1 MNKLIQLLFSGYP
14 KENYFKLMILS
25 LFLMFST
32 ASVNAQTYKTHYI
45 APAPWQ
51 YWSSANEIIV
61 STNVAGTSATVK
73 KSDGTLITTLTPTPG
88 TPAVYRFSGDPVGLA
103 KNSLNTI
110 LNGAGIIVTGN
121 NPIAVNVRNIASDD
135 IPSGS
140 YSSTNDQYIKGNA
153 SLFSFGDAAIGN
165 TFRVGYYR
173 DGDLNGVSAS
183 VSTIR
188 PVYSVLA
195 IENNTTVKVNG
206 TAVTTL
212 NAGQSY
218 ILQAAMGSLVE
229 TSGPAVMN
237 TGINVDAPEA
247 CGDGAYNPVPPVSSL
262 GNEYVVIRG
271 KGNKTAEQTT
281 VIATEANTNVT
292 VMNFDHNGVL
302 QSTNSYNLI
311 AEGSFITFPNGIE
324 TGTGTGNVQVG
335 DPFSGSRIVATKN
348 VVAYSG
354 TANQCEVDIA
364 TLAPLNSCGGSL
376 KAETAKFRAN
386 NLTDLP
392 YFAYLVTK
400 SPTDKIYLTTTGGSP
415 AFTNTDIETIP
426 GVGTRRQLGSTGAYA
441 VDFDNANIGNPNSF
455 FITSNSRLTV
465 AMVQSGGGFS
475 MSNFLSPFPEK
486 AGKPTYLQSDCAS
499 ALLSAD
505 PNSTAPYQW
514 YFNGVAIAGATS
526 STYRAAVSGSYTITS
541 MLDCGVSSQSL
552 PVTIALCNIDLVLN
566 KTVDNA
572 SPAKGATVNFTVT
585 VKNSDVASGAVS
597 GTGNAIGVSA
607 TDILPSGYTY
617 VSNTTTAGTSY
628 DPTTGLW
635 SIGSMASG
643 QTVTL
648 TIKAIVKNS
657 GNYTNTATVTGPQ
670 SDPVTSNNTASASV
684 TPVDIVL
691 TSGAGTDAQSICVGG
706 TTTAITYLITG
717 TPVVLVSGLGSSGLT
732 YGTTTSGGNTI
743 LTINSGTVSNAGT
756 YNYTVTATYTLP
768 STTITTANGS
778 ITVRP
783 AVSTPVFAAGATSSR
798 CQGAAVQ
805 SYTATASNTTG
816 ITYSISPA
824 TSGVINA
831 STGSVTWS
839 ANYNGT
845 ATITAVAASP
855 CGNKTATHTVT
866 INSTGTISGAAT
878 VCSGSNGALN
888 LTGAPATVV
897 RWESSTDNINW
908 TAIANTSTTLN
919 YTNIP
924 VTTTYRAIVSGNG
937 CTNAISGTATV
948 TVTPRPVIAN
958 QTYYICKTGSFNF
971 SPVDVPNGTTYTWSA
986 PVMSSA
992 NITGGTAGTS
1002 QLAVNQ
1008 TLTNS
1013 GTALETATYTV
1024 TPTYSGCSGNAFT
1037 ITVYVVP
1044 TLTASASGTTACS
1057 GSAFSVTPASN
1068 VSGTT
1073 YSWTAAL
1080 VSGTATGFSNQTTP
1094 VSAPVSQVL
1103 SNTSG
1108 ADATV
1113 RYTVTPNYNGCT
1125 GATFTFDVLV
1135 RTATPAP
1142 TASNQTFCEI
1152 ANATVANLVATGANI
1167 KWYTQAIGGTALAS
1181 TTALTNGTYYA
1192 SQTVNSCESASR
1204 AQITVTITAT
1214 PAPTASNQTFCQIAN
1229 ATVAN
1234 LVATGTSVK
1243 WYTQATGGTALAS
1256 TTALTNGTYYAS
1268 QTANSCES
1276 ASRAQITVTIT
1287 ATPAPTASNQT
1298 FCEISNA
1305 TVANLTA
1312 TGTSVKWYTQATGGT
1327 ALASTTALT
1336 NGTYYASQTANSCE
1350 SASRAQI
1357 TVTITATPAPTASNQ
1372 TFCEIANATVA
1383 NLTASG
1389 TSVKWYTQATGG
1401 TALASTTALTNGT
1414 YYASQTA
1421 NSCESASRAQI
1432 TVTITATPA
1441 PTASNQTFCEIANAT
1456 VANLIATGTSVKWY
1470 TQATG
1475 GTALASTTA
1484 LTNGTYYASQTAN
1497 SCESASRAQITVTIT
1512 ATPAPTASNQTFCEI
1527 ANATVANLAATGT
1540 LVKWYTQAT
1549 GGTALASTTA
1559 LTNGTYYASQTT
1571 NSCESAS
1578 RAQITVTIT
1587 ATPAPT
1593 ASNQTFCEI
1602 ANATVANLIATG
1614 TSVKWYTQ
1622 ATGGTALASTTA
1634 LTNGTYYA
1642 SQTANS
1648 CESASRAQITV
1659 TITATPAPTASNQTF
1674 CEIANAT
1681 VANLTASGTSVKWYT
1696 QATGGTALASTTAL
1710 TNGTYYASQTANS
1723 CESASRTQIT
1733 VTIYQTPKGFNDTK
1747 TVDCT
1752 GIFTY
1757 NLQTANV
1764 DNTAN
1769 GGNAVPASF
1778 TWTVGSNSNVT
1789 GAANGSGNTI
1799 NQTLINT
1806 SNAAQ
1811 TITYT
1816 VTPKATVAGACVGN
1830 SFTVTVNVP
1839 VCSSISIVKV
1849 ADVTTVNQAGNT
1861 INYTVT
1867 VANTGNA
1874 NQTNVVVSDP
1884 LLGGTLSNPVKTG
1897 NADNILEKGET
1908 WTYSGSYTV
1917 AQADL
1922 NNNGKPL
1929 NNSGKITNTA
1939 SVQTTELPTAKTAT
1953 ADVNITLSPAVTL
1966 VKTGTLN
1973 LNGNTIAYVF
1983 TVKNTGNVTLN
1994 NLAITDSKVTG
2005 PITLAT
2011 TTLAPGA
2018 STTANASYT
2027 ITAAEKV
2034 AGSVSNMATV
2044 TGKNPL
2050 NGNVTDVS
2058 GTTAT
2063 NDTPTVTATGVYAAN
2078 DEGTLN
2084 AVSGGVAV
2092 ADVLLNDKLNGNQA
2106 TLTNVTITQISSSH
2120 PNISINPATGEV
2132 KVLPNTP
2139 VGDYTLV
2146 YQIEDKANP
2155 GNVKQATVIVHLVN
2169 GAIVAVNDNGTANS
2183 VTGGTA
2189 VANVLGNDTYNNG
2202 AQANLANVTI
2212 TNGTNDSNGKVTLD
2226 PATGAVSVAANTSA
2240 GVYTL
2245 TYTITDKLDASKTST
2260 ATVKV
2265 TVASGAILAKDDSGT
2280 ANSVTGGTAVANVLA
2295 NDNYNGTTTAPTLAD
2310 VTITN
2315 GTNDSNGKV
2324 TLDPATGAV
2333 SIAANTP
2340 AGVYTLTYTITD
2352 KLDASKTSTATVKVT
2367 VASGAILAKDD
2378 AGSANSVTG
2387 GTAVAN
2393 VLANDNYNG
2402 TTTAPTLADVT
2413 ITNGTNDSNGKV
2425 TLDPA
2430 TGAVS
2435 VAANT
2440 PAGVYTLTYTI
2451 TDKLDASKT
2460 STATVKVT
2468 VASGAI
2474 LAKDDAGSA
2483 NSVTGGTAVTNVLA
2497 NDNYNGTTT
2506 APTLADVI
2514 ITNGTN
2520 DSNGK
2525 LTLDPATGAVS
2536 VASNTPAGVYTLTY
2550 TITDKLDA
2558 SKTSTATVK
2567 VTVASGAILAKDDSG
2582 TANSV
2587 TGGTAVANVLSNDS
2601 YNGTTTAPTLADVT
2615 ITNGTNDSNGK
2626 VTLNPATGAVS
2637 VAANTPAGVY
2647 TLTYT
2652 ITDKLDASK
2661 TSTAT
2666 VKVTVA
2672 SGAILAKDDAGS
2684 ANSVTGGTAVANVL
2698 SNDTYNGTATA
2709 PTLADVTITN
2719 GTNDSNGKVTLDP
2732 ATGAVSVAANTP
2744 AGVYTL
2750 TYTITDK
2757 LDATKTSTA
2766 TVKVTVASGAILAKD
2781 DAGSA
2786 NSVTGGTAVAN
2797 VLANDNYNGTT
2808 TAPTLADVTI
2818 TNGTNN
2824 SNGKVTLDPATG
2836 AVSVAAN
2843 TPAGVY
2849 TLTYTITDKL
2859 DASKTSTAT
2868 VKVTVASGAILA
2880 KDDAGS
2886 ANSVTGGTAVVN
2898 VLANDN
2904 YNGTTT
2910 APTLADVTIT
2920 NGTNDSNGKVTL
2932 DPATGAVSV
2941 AANTPAGVYTLTYTI
2956 TDKLDASKTSTATVK
2971 VTVASGAILAKDDA
2985 GSANSVTGGT
2995 AVVNVLANDNY
3006 NGTTTAPTLADV
3018 TITNGTNDSNG
3029 KVTLDPATG
3038 AVSVAAN
3045 TPAGVYTLTY
3055 TITDKL
3061 DASKT
3066 STATVKVT
3074 VASGAILAKD
3084 DAGSANSV
3092 TGGTAVANVLANDNY
3107 NGTTTAPT
3115 LADVTITNG
3124 TNDSN
3129 GKVTL
3134 DPATGVVSVATNT
3147 PAGVYT
3153 LTYTITDK
3161 LDATKTSTATVKVT
3175 VASGAILAKDDAG
3188 SANSVTG
3195 GTAVANVLANDTYN
3209 GTATAPT
3216 LADVTITNG
3225 TNDSNG
3231 KVTLDPATGA
3241 VSVAANTPAGVY
3253 TLTYTITDKLDA
3265 TKTSTAT
3272 VKVTVASGAI
3282 LAKDDAGSAN
3292 SVTGGTAV
3300 VNVLANDNYNGTTTA
3315 PTLADVT
3322 ITNGTNDSNGKVTLD
3337 PATGAVS
3344 VAANTPAGV
3353 YTLTYTITDKLD
3365 ASKTSTATVKVTV
3378 ASGAILAKDDA
3389 GSANSVTGGT
3399 AVVNVLAND
3408 NYNGTTT
3415 APTLAD
3421 VTITNGT
3428 NDSNGKVTL
3437 DPATGAV
3444 SVAANTPAGVYT
3456 LTYTIT
3462 DKLDASKTS
3471 TATVKVTVAS
3481 GAILAKDD
3489 AGSANSVTG
3498 GTAVANVLGN
3508 DTYNN
3513 GAQANLANV
3522 TITNGT
3528 NDSNGKVTLD
3538 PATGAVSVAA
3548 NTPAGVYTLT
3558 YTITDKLDASKTST
3572 ATVKVTVAS
3581 GAILAKDDAGS
3592 ANSVTGGTAVAN
3604 VLSND
3609 TYNGTATAPTLADVT
3624 ITNGTNDSNGKVTL
3638 DPATGAVSVAANT
3651 PAGVY
3656 TLTYTITDKL
3666 DASKTST
3673 ATVKVTVASGAIL
3686 AKDDAGS
3693 ANSVTGG
3700 TAVVNVLANDNYN
3713 GSTTAPTL
3721 ADVTITNG
3729 TNDSNG
3735 KVTLDPATGA
3745 VSVVA
3750 NTPAGVYTLTYT
3762 ITDKLDASKTSTAT
3776 VKVTV
3781 ASGAILAKDDAGS
3794 ANSVTGGTAVTNVL
3808 ANDNYNGT
3816 TTAPTLADVTITNG
3830 TNDSNGKVTLDPATG
3845 AVSVAANTPAG
3856 VYTLTYTI
3864 TDKLDATKTSTAT
3877 VKVTVASGA
3886 ILAKDD
3892 AGSAN
3897 SVSGGTAVANVLAND
3912 NYNGT
3917 TTAPTLADVTITN
3930 GTNDSNG
3937 KVTLDPATGA
3947 VSVAANTPA
3956 GIYTLTYTITDK
3968 LDATKTSTATVKV
3981 TVASGTILAKD
3992 DTGTANSVTGGTAV
4006 ANVLSNDS
4014 YNGTTTAPT
4023 LADVTI
4029 TNGTNDSNGKVTLDP
4044 ATGAVSVA
4052 ANTPAGVYTLT
4063 YTITDKLDATKTSTA
4078 TVKVTVASGAI
4089 LAKDDAGTANS
4100 VTGGTAVANVL
4111 SNDTYNGTT
4120 TAPTLADVTITNGT
4134 NDSNGKVTLDPATGA
4149 VSVAANTPAGVYTL
4163 TYTITDK
4170 LDASKTST
4178 ATVKVTVA
4186 SGAIL
4191 AKDDAGSA
4199 NSVTGGTAVTNVLAN
4214 DNYNGTTTAP
4224 TLADVTITNGTNDS
4238 NGKVTLDPATG
4249 AVSAAANTPAGVY
4262 TLTYTITDKLDASKT
4277 STATVKVTVASGAIL
4292 AKDDAGTA
4300 NSVTGGTAIANV
4312 LSNDTYN
4319 GTATAPTL
4327 ADVTIT
4333 NGTNDSNGKVTLDP
4347 ATGAVS
4353 VAANTPAGV
4362 YTLTYTFTDKLDAGK
4377 TSTAT
4382 VKVTVASGAILAKD
4396 DAGSANSVTGGTAV
4410 ANVLS
4415 NDTYNGTATA
4425 PTLADVTITNGTND
4439 SNGKVTLD
4447 PATGA
4452 VSVAAN
4458 TPAGVYTLT
4467 YTITDKL
4474 DASKT
4479 STATVKVT
4487 VASGAIL
4494 AKDDAGTANSVTGGT
4509 AVANVLSNDTYNGT
4523 TTAPTLADV
4532 TITNG
4537 TNDSNGKVTLD
4548 PATGAVSVAVN
4559 TPAGVYT
4566 LTYTIT
4572 DKLDATKTSTATVKV
4587 TVASGAILAKD
4598 DAGSANSVTGGTA
4611 VANVL
4616 SNDTYNGTATA
4627 PTLADVTITNGTNDS
4642 NGKVT
4647 LDPATGAVSV
4657 AANTPA
4663 GVYTLTYTITDKLD
4677 AGKTSTATVKVTV
4690 ASGAILAK
4698 DDAGTANS
4706 VTGGTAVANVLSNDT
4721 YNGTTTA
4728 PTLADVTIT
4737 NGTNDSNGKVTLD
4750 PATGAVSVAVNTPA
4764 GVYTLTYTITDKL
4777 DATKTSTATVKVTV
4791 ASGAILAKDD
4801 AGSANSVTGGTAVAN
4816 VLSNDTYNGTATAP
4830 TLADVTI
4837 TNGTNDSNG
4846 KVTLDPA
4853 TGAVSVAANT
4863 PAGVYTLTYTITDK
4877 LDATKTSTAT
4887 VKVTVASGTLTAKD
4901 DTGSVNGLVGGTPV
4915 ANVLANDTYNGTT
4928 AAPGLSEVTLSQ
4940 VSTTNPNVTLNTTT
4954 GEVNVKPNTP
4964 AGVYTIV
4971 YEIADKLDPAQ
4982 TRQATVTITV
4992 TAPAMLAT
5000 NDAGNANGFTGG
5012 TAVENVLVNDTYNG
5026 NPATLADVKLIQV
5039 SSSNPNVSLDV
5050 TTGKV
5055 NVAPNTPAGTY
5066 TLVYQIEDKLNPAQ
5080 TRQATVT
5087 ITVTAPAM
5095 VAINDAGNANGFTG
5109 GTAVENVLVND
5120 TYNGNPATL
5129 ADVKLTQVSSSNP
5142 NVSLD
5147 VTTGKVNVAPN
5158 TPAGTYTLVYQIEDK
5173 LNPGQTKTAT
5183 VTITVGTGA
5192 ILAKD
5197 DAGTAN
5203 GFTGGTAVADILVN
5217 DLYNAVSTATTGTV
5231 SITQNSTDNPNINI
5245 DVTSGNVNVAAK
5257 TLPGVYNLTYTITDK
5272 LDATKTSTAKVVVT
5286 IPDWSSDL
5294 QISKTANV
5302 SGVETSGNISYT
5314 IKIKNN
5320 GPATVLSGKSIGV
5333 TENLPAGLENIT
5345 YTATGGV
5352 YSATGNTFT
5361 LSADLLTGDEVSL
5374 VVNGKVAAGYSG
5386 LSLVNQVSL
5395 TAPVGTNDPENTNN
5409 QSSVTT
5415 PLLKGGIALV
5425 KTGALSADGN
5435 QITYTFTITNT
5446 GDVTINDIVLVDSK
5460 LALTKTLPGTL
5471 AAGASLTYNEVY
5483 TLTQSDKDAGKV
5495 SNTASVTAK
5504 TPASNTVTDIS
5515 GSGRS
5520 NDTPTETPVLS
5531 SPSFTFTKVA
5541 TSVGTKAGESID
5553 YTFTITN
5560 TGSTTLSN
5568 LVLSDAAANA
5578 GSIQPASIATLAPG
5592 ASINAVAKHTLT
5604 QSEVNSGSFTNQAT
5618 VKVTDSKG
5626 NTITQLSD
5634 DPATTTPNDPTVTKL
5649 VPSPAYTLTKAAA
5662 NTATKAGD
5670 VINYNIIFKNTGNVT
5685 LTDIALTDANADAGS
5700 LIPANISR
5708 VLPGETVSISAKH
5721 TVKQS
5726 DVNAGGFSN
5735 QVNATAKDPQGNTLT
5750 KVSDNPATPAAD
5762 DATFSPIVADPS
5774 VRFTKLVA
5782 SGAGVIKVIEYSIQ
5796 VTNTGNITL
5805 TNIVVTDPGADAGSI
5820 TPAVIAKLEPAET
5833 AMILARHTLTQPEI
5847 DYGKFVNQ
5855 ASLTANYGVGNKLA
5869 KLSDNPKTLAPDD
5882 PTVYI
5887 IPEAPGLTLVKTGAL
5902 SADGNTVSYTF
5913 TAKNTGNVTLG
5924 NFNLVDAKIPS
5935 TITFTP
5941 ASIAPGETAV
5951 ATVVYTIT
5959 QAEKNVSSVSNT
5971 ATLTASTPAGNKVTD
5986 ISGTA
5991 EDNDSPTVLELPRI
6005 ASAKTVTD
6013 ANNNSKAEPNE
6024 VLTYSIVVRNNGTTN
6039 RTGVK
6044 ITDQVPANTTYVTA
6058 SADKG
6063 AVLAGNVLTWSNLSI
6078 PANGQVVV
6086 TFKVIVDAAL
6096 PSGVLN
6102 INNIATV
6109 VDPANIASPLNPAVV
6124 IPTEGKLEGSK
6135 SVTDN
6140 KGNKDGK
6147 AQANEVLTYALQVR
6161 NTGGSALNGVTITDE
6176 LPAGLTYVPG
6186 SVSGYGTVTGN
6197 SLKWTI
6203 NMQPNSSTVLTF
6215 DAKVA
6220 PDVNSYNTIK
6230 NVATMTAPNGTVIKP
6245 EVIMDVDK
6253 SADLVITKELMTKGE
6268 IRTGSDVTYKIT
6280 VTNKGANKATGVTV
6294 TDRLTTLIDAPKE
6307 ITVTVGT
6314 TTYSTTTRDFV
6325 WLVGSLDLNQ
6335 SATLTFKSRTLATG
6349 ILNNSATVKADQPDP
6364 VPNNN
6369 TVLADAA
6376 TISGD
6381 DLLIPNLFTPNGDGI
6396 NDTFEINGLANFA
6409 ENELTIV
6416 NRWGN
6421 EVYRAKGYQN
6431 SWTGEGLNEG
6441 TYYYLLRVR
6450 KSGSSE
6456 LKVFKGYI
6464 TLIRAF
6470 KN

>member
-1 MNKLIQLLFSGYP
+1 MLCSSDEKLLSNNYPIIPRWKMNKLIQLLFSGYP

-415 AFTNTDIETIP
+415 AFTNTDIETIS

-441 VDFDNANIGNPNSF
+441 VDFDNANIGNPSSF

-648 TIKAIVKNS
+648 TIKAIVKSS

-706 TTTAITYLITG
+706 TTTAITYLTTG
-717 TPVVLVSGLGSSGLT
+717 TPVVLVSGLGASGLT

-756 YNYTVTATYTLP
+756 YNYTVTATYALP

-839 ANYNGT
+839 ANYSGT

-866 INSTGTISGAAT
+866 INSTGTITGAAT

-888 LTGAPATVV
+888 LTGAPTTVV

-1068 VSGTT
+1068 VSGTM

-1080 VSGTATGFSNQTTP
+1080 VNGTATGFSNQTTP

-1167 KWYTQAIGGTALAS
+1167 KWYTQATGGTALAS
-1181 TTALTNGTYYA
+1181 STALTNGTYYA

-1298 FCEISNA
+1298 FCEIANA
-1305 TVANLTA
+1305 TVANLAA

-1327 ALASTTALT
+1327 ALASTTALTNGTYYASQTVNSCESASRAQITVTITATPAPTASNQTFCEIANATVANLAATGTSVKWYTQATGGTALASTIALT

-1441 PTASNQTFCEIANAT
+1441 PTASNQTFCEIANAK
-1456 VANLIATGTSVKWY
+1456 VANLVATGTSVKWY

-1497 SCESASRAQITVTIT
+1497 SCESASRAQITVTI
-1512 ATPAPTASNQTFCEI
+1512 
-1527 ANATVANLAATGT
+1527 
-1540 LVKWYTQAT
+1540 
-1549 GGTALASTTA
+1549 
-1559 LTNGTYYASQTT
+1559 
-1571 NSCESAS
+1571 
-1578 RAQITVTIT
+1578 
-1587 ATPAPT
+1587 
-1593 ASNQTFCEI
+1593 
-1602 ANATVANLIATG
+1602 
-1614 TSVKWYTQ
+1614 
-1622 ATGGTALASTTA
+1622 
-1634 LTNGTYYA
+1634 
-1642 SQTANS
+1642 
-1648 CESASRAQITV
+1648 
-1659 TITATPAPTASNQTF
+1659 
-1674 CEIANAT
+1674 
-1681 VANLTASGTSVKWYT
+1681 
-1696 QATGGTALASTTAL
+1696 
-1710 TNGTYYASQTANS
+1710 
-1723 CESASRTQIT
+1723 
-1733 VTIYQTPKGFNDTK
+1733 YQTPKGFNDTK

-1752 GIFTY
+1752 GSFSY
-1757 NLQTANV
+1757 NLQTANI

-1839 VCSSISIVKV
+1839 VCSSISIVKL

-1867 VANTGNA
+1867 LANTGNA

-1908 WTYSGSYTV
+1908 WAYSGSYTV

-1922 NNNGKPL
+1922 NNNGKPV

-1953 ADVNITLSPAVTL
+1953 ADVNVTLSPAITL

-2005 PITLAT
+2005 PITLAA

-2027 ITAAEKV
+2027 ITAAEKA
-2034 AGSVSNMATV
+2034 AGSVSNTATV

-2212 TNGTNDSNGKVTLD
+2212 TNGTNDSNGKVTQDPATGAVSVAANTPAGVYTLTYTITDKLDASKTSTATIKVTVASGAILAKDDAGSANSVTGGTAVANVLSNDTYNGTATAPTLADVTITNGTNDSNGKVTLD
-2226 PATGAVSVAANTSA
+2226 PATGAVSVAANTPA

-2324 TLDPATGAV
+2324 TL
-2333 SIAANTP
+2333 
-2340 AGVYTLTYTITD
+2340 
-2352 KLDASKTSTATVKVT
+2352 
-2367 VASGAILAKDD
+2367 
-2378 AGSANSVTG
+2378 
-2387 GTAVAN
+2387 
-2393 VLANDNYNG
+2393 
-2402 TTTAPTLADVT
+2402 
-2413 ITNGTNDSNGKV
+2413 
-2425 TLDPA
+2425 
-2430 TGAVS
+2430 
-2435 VAANT
+2435 
-2440 PAGVYTLTYTI
+2440 
-2451 TDKLDASKT
+2451 
-2460 STATVKVT
+2460 
-2468 VASGAI
+2468 
-2474 LAKDDAGSA
+2474 
-2483 NSVTGGTAVTNVLA
+2483 
-2497 NDNYNGTTT
+2497 
-2506 APTLADVI
+2506 
-2514 ITNGTN
+2514 
-2520 DSNGK
+2520 
-2525 LTLDPATGAVS
+2525 
-2536 VASNTPAGVYTLTY
+2536 
-2550 TITDKLDA
+2550 
-2558 SKTSTATVK
+2558 
-2567 VTVASGAILAKDDSG
+2567 
-2582 TANSV
+2582 
-2587 TGGTAVANVLSNDS
+2587 
-2601 YNGTTTAPTLADVT
+2601 
-2615 ITNGTNDSNGK
+2615 
-2626 VTLNPATGAVS
+2626 NPATGAVS

-2652 ITDKLDASK
+2652 ITDKLDAGK

-2786 NSVTGGTAVAN
+2786 NSVTGGSAVAN
-2797 VLANDNYNGTT
+2797 VLGNDTYNNGAQAN
-2808 TAPTLADVTI
+2808 LANVTI
-2818 TNGTNN
+2818 TNGTND

-2886 ANSVTGGTAVVN
+2886 ANSVAGGTAVAN
-2898 VLANDN
+2898 VLSNDT
-2904 YNGTTT
+2904 YNGTAT

-2995 AVVNVLANDNY
+2995 AVANVLSNDTYNGTATAPTLADVTITNGTNDSHGKVTLDPATGAVSVAANTPAGVYTLTYTITDKLDATKTSTATVKVTVASGAILAKDDAGTANSVTGGTAVTNVLANDNY

-3092 TGGTAVANVLANDNY
+3092 TGGTAVANVL
-3107 NGTTTAPT
+3107 
-3115 LADVTITNG
+3115 
-3124 TNDSN
+3124 S
-3129 GKVTL
+3129 
-3134 DPATGVVSVATNT
+3134 
-3147 PAGVYT
+3147 
-3153 LTYTITDK
+3153 
-3161 LDATKTSTATVKVT
+3161 
-3175 VASGAILAKDDAG
+3175 
-3188 SANSVTG
+3188 
-3195 GTAVANVLANDTYN
+3195 NDTYN

-3265 TKTSTAT
+3265 SKTSTAT
-3272 VKVTVASGAI
+3272 VKVTVASGVI

-3300 VNVLANDNYNGTTTA
+3300 ANVLANDNYNGTTTA

-3322 ITNGTNDSNGKVTLD
+3322 ITNGTNDSNGKVTLDPATGAVSVAASTPAGVYTLTYTITDKLDASKTSTATVKVTVASGAILAKDDAGTANSVTGGTAVANVLSNDTYNGTITAPTLADVTITNGTNDSNGKVTLDPATGAVSVAANTPAGVYTLTYTIADKLDATKTSTATVKVTVASGAILAKDDAGSVNSVTGGTAVANVLANDNYNGTTTAPTLADVTITNGTNDSNGKVALD

-3408 NYNGTTT
+3408 NYNGSTT

-3456 LTYTIT
+3456 LTYTIA
-3462 DKLDASKTS
+3462 DKLDATKTS

-3498 GTAVANVLGN
+3498 GTAVTNVLAN
-3508 DTYNN
+3508 DN
-3513 GAQANLANV
+3513 
-3522 TITNGT
+3522 
-3528 NDSNGKVTLD
+3528 
-3538 PATGAVSVAA
+3538 
-3548 NTPAGVYTLT
+3548 
-3558 YTITDKLDASKTST
+3558 
-3572 ATVKVTVAS
+3572 
-3581 GAILAKDDAGS
+3581 
-3592 ANSVTGGTAVAN
+3592 
-3604 VLSND
+3604 
-3609 TYNGTATAPTLADVT
+3609 YNGTTTAPTLADVT

-3794 ANSVTGGTAVTNVL
+3794 ANSVTGGTAVVNVL
-3808 ANDNYNGT
+3808 ANDNYNGS

-3864 TDKLDATKTSTAT
+3864 TDKLDASKTSTAT

-3897 SVSGGTAVANVLAND
+3897 SVTGGTAVANVLSND
-3912 NYNGT
+3912 TYNGT
-3917 TTAPTLADVTITN
+3917 ATAPTLADVTITN

-3947 VSVAANTPA
+3947 VSAAANTPA
-3956 GIYTLTYTITDK
+3956 GVYTLTYTITDK
-3968 LDATKTSTATVKV
+3968 LDASKTSTATVKV
-3981 TVASGTILAKD
+3981 TVASGAILAKD
-3992 DTGTANSVTGGTAV
+3992 DTGSSNSVTGGTAV
-4006 ANVLSNDS
+4006 ANVLANDN

-4023 LADVTI
+4023 LANVTI

-4063 YTITDKLDATKTSTA
+4063 YTITDKLDASKTSTA

-4089 LAKDDAGTANS
+4089 LAKDDAGSANS

-4111 SNDTYNGTT
+4111 SNDTYNGTA

-4249 AVSAAANTPAGVY
+4249 AVSVAANTPAGVY

-4292 AKDDAGTA
+4292 AKDDAGSA
-4300 NSVTGGTAIANV
+4300 KSVTGGTAVTNV
-4312 LSNDTYN
+4312 LANDNYN
-4319 GTATAPTL
+4319 GSTTAPTL

-4362 YTLTYTFTDKLDAGK
+4362 YTLTYTITDKLDASKTSTATVKVTVASGAILAKDDAGSANSVTGGTAVVNVLANDNYNGSTTAPTLADVTITNGTNDSNGKVTLDPATGAVSVAANTPAGVYTLTYTITDKLDASK

-4452 VSVAAN
+4452 VSAAAN

-4494 AKDDAGTANSVTGGT
+4494 AKDDTGSSNSVTGGT
-4509 AVANVLSNDTYNGT
+4509 AVANVLANDNYNGT

-4548 PATGAVSVAVN
+4548 PATGAVSVVAN

-4572 DKLDATKTSTATVKV
+4572 DKLDASKTSTATVKV

-4647 LDPATGAVSV
+4647 LNPATGAVSV

-4677 AGKTSTATVKVTV
+4677 A
-4690 ASGAILAK
+4690 
-4698 DDAGTANS
+4698 N
-4706 VTGGTAVANVLSNDT
+4706 
-4721 YNGTTTA
+4721 
-4728 PTLADVTIT
+4728 
-4737 NGTNDSNGKVTLD
+4737 
-4750 PATGAVSVAVNTPA
+4750 
-4764 GVYTLTYTITDKL
+4764 
-4777 DATKTSTATVKVTV
+4777 
-4791 ASGAILAKDD
+4791 
-4801 AGSANSVTGGTAVAN
+4801 
-4816 VLSNDTYNGTATAP
+4816 
-4830 TLADVTI
+4830 
-4837 TNGTNDSNG
+4837 
-4846 KVTLDPA
+4846 
-4853 TGAVSVAANT
+4853 
-4863 PAGVYTLTYTITDK
+4863 
-4877 LDATKTSTAT
+4877 KTSTAT

-4901 DTGSVNGLVGGTPV
+4901 DAGSVNGLVGGTPV

-5026 NPATLADVKLIQV
+5026 NPATLADVKL
-5039 SSSNPNVSLDV
+5039 S
-5050 TTGKV
+5050 
-5055 NVAPNTPAGTY
+5055 
-5066 TLVYQIEDKLNPAQ
+5066 
-5080 TRQATVT
+5080 
-5087 ITVTAPAM
+5087 
-5095 VAINDAGNANGFTG
+5095 
-5109 GTAVENVLVND
+5109 
-5120 TYNGNPATL
+5120 
-5129 ADVKLTQVSSSNP
+5129 QVSSSNP

-5183 VTITVGTGA
+5183 VTITVTAPAMVATNDAGNANGFTGGTAVENVLVNDTYNGNPATLADVKLSQVSSSNPNVSLDVTTGKVNVAPNTPAGIYTLVYQIEDKLNPGQTKTATVTITVGTGA

-5197 DAGTAN
+5197 DAGTVN

-5217 DLYNAVSTATTGTV
+5217 DLYNAVSTATIGTV

-5245 DVTSGNVNVAAK
+5245 DVTSGKVNVAAK

-5272 LDATKTSTAKVVVT
+5272 LDASKTSTAKIVVT

-5395 TAPVGTNDPENTNN
+5395 TAPAGTNDPENTNN

-5425 KTGALSADGN
+5425 KKGALSADGN

-5483 TLTQSDKDAGKV
+5483 TLTQGDKDAGKV

-5504 TPASNTVTDIS
+5504 TPAGNTVTDIS

-5634 DPATTTPNDPTVTKL
+5634 DPATTAPNDPTVTKL

-5670 VINYNIIFKNTGNVT
+5670 VINYNITFKNTGNVT

-5700 LIPANISR
+5700 LTPANITR

-5750 KVSDNPATPAAD
+5750 KASDNPATPAAD

-5913 TAKNTGNVTLG
+5913 TAKNTGNVTLS

-5935 TITFTP
+5935 MVTFTP

-5959 QAEKNVSSVSNT
+5959 QAEKNASSVSNT

-6005 ASAKTVTD
+6005 ASTKTVTD
-6013 ANNNSKAEPNE
+6013 ANNNGKAEPNE
-6024 VLTYSIVVRNNGTTN
+6024 ILTYSIVVRNNGTTN

-6044 ITDQVPANTTYVTA
+6044 ITDQVPANTTYVMA

-6063 AVLAGNVLTWSNLSI
+6063 AVLTGNVLTWTNLSM

-6086 TFKVIVDAAL
+6086 TFKVTVDAAL

-6109 VDPANIASPLNPAVV
+6109 VDPANIASPLNPAVA

-6176 LPAGLTYVPG
+6176 LPTGLTYVPG

-6431 SWTGEGLNEG
+6431 NWTGEGLNEG

>member
-1 MNKLIQLLFSGYP
+1 MNKLIQLLFSGYL
-14 KENYFKLMILS
+14 KENYLKLMILS
-25 LFLMFST
+25 LFLMFS
-32 ASVNAQTYKTHYI
+32 ASSVTAQTYKTHYI

-88 TPAVYRFSGDPVGLA
+88 APAVYRFSGDPVGLA

-110 LNGAGIIVTGN
+110 LNSAGIIVTGN

-173 DGDLNGVSAS
+173 DGDLNGVAAS

-195 IENNTTVKVNG
+195 IENNTTVKLNG
-206 TAVTTL
+206 TAITTL

-302 QSTNSYNLI
+302 QSTNTYNLI
-311 AEGSFITFPNGIE
+311 AQGSFITFPNGVE

-415 AFTNTDIETIP
+415 AFTNTDIETIS

-441 VDFDNANIGNPNSF
+441 VDFDNTNIGNPSSF

-486 AGKPTYLQSDCAS
+486 AGKPTYVQSDCAS

-514 YFNGVAIAGATS
+514 YFNGVAIAGANS

-572 SPAKGATVNFTVT
+572 SPAKGATVNFTIT
-585 VKNSDVASGAVS
+585 VKNSDVASGVVS

-648 TIKAIVKNS
+648 TIKATVKSS
-657 GNYTNTATVTGPQ
+657 GSYTNTATVTGPQ
-670 SDPVTSNNTASASV
+670 NDPVPSNNTASASV

-717 TPVVLVSGLGSSGLT
+717 TPVVLVTGLGASGLT

-743 LTINSGTVSNAGT
+743 LTINSGTVSTAGT
-756 YNYTVTATYTLP
+756 YNYTITATYALP

-783 AVSTPVFAAGATSSR
+783 AVTTPVFAAGATSTR

-805 SYTATASNTTG
+805 SYPATANNTTG

-824 TSGVINA
+824 NSGVINA
-831 STGSVTWS
+831 STGEVTWS

-878 VCSGSNGALN
+878 VCSGSNGTLT

-908 TAIANTSTTLN
+908 TTIANTTATLN
-919 YTNIP
+919 YTNIA

-948 TVTPRPVIAN
+948 TVNPRPVIAN
-958 QTYYICKTGSFNF
+958 QAYYICKTGSFNF

-986 PVMSSA
+986 PITSSA
-992 NITGGTAGTS
+992 NISGGTAGTS

-1008 TLTNS
+1008 TLSNS
-1013 GTALETATYTV
+1013 GTTLETATYAV
-1024 TPTYSGCSGNAFT
+1024 TPTYSGCAGNAFT

-1044 TLTASASGTTACS
+1044 TITASATGTTACS
-1057 GSAFSVTPASN
+1057 GSAFSVTPTSN

-1073 YSWTAAL
+1073 YTWTAAL
-1080 VSGTATGFSNQTTP
+1080 FNGTATGFSNQASA
-1094 VSAPVSQVL
+1094 VSVPISQIL

-1152 ANATVANLVATGANI
+1152 ANATVASLVTTTGTNI
-1167 KWYTQAIGGTALAS
+1167 KWYTQATGGTALAS

-1192 SQTVNSCESASR
+1192 SQTANSCESASR

-1214 PAPTASNQTFCQIAN
+1214 PAPTASNQTFCEIAN
-1229 ATVAN
+1229 ATVAS
-1234 LVATGTSVK
+1234 LVTTAGTNIKWYTQATGGTALASTTALTNGTYYASQTANSCESASRAQITVTITATPAPTASNQTFCEIANATVASLVTTTGTNIK

-1305 TVANLTA
+1305 TVASLVTTAGTNIKWYTQATGGTALASTTALTNGTYYASQTANSCESASRAQITVTITA
-1312 TGTSVKWYTQATGGT
+1312 TPAPTASNQTFCEISNATVASLVTTAGTNIKWYTQATGGTPLASTTALTNGTYYASQTANSCESASRAQITVTITATPAPTASNQTFCEIANATVASLVTTTGTNIKWYTQATGGTALSSTTALTNGTYYASQTANSCESASRAQITVTITSTPAPTASNQTFCEIANATVASLVTTTGTNIKWYSQATGGTALASTTALTNGTYYASQTANSCESASRAQITVTITATPAPTASTQTFCEISNATVASLVTTAGTNIKWYTQATGGT

-1383 NLTASG
+1383 SLVTTAG
-1389 TSVKWYTQATGG
+1389 TNIKWYTQATGG

-1456 VANLIATGTSVKWY
+1456 VASLVTTAGTNIKWY

-1527 ANATVANLAATGT
+1527 ANATVAS
-1540 LVKWYTQAT
+1540 LV
-1549 GGTALASTTA
+1549 TTA
-1559 LTNGTYYASQTT
+1559 GTN
-1571 NSCESAS
+1571 
-1578 RAQITVTIT
+1578 I
-1587 ATPAPT
+1587 
-1593 ASNQTFCEI
+1593 
-1602 ANATVANLIATG
+1602 
-1614 TSVKWYTQ
+1614 KWYTQ

-1681 VANLTASGTSVKWYT
+1681 VASLVTTAGTNIKWYTQATGGIALASTTALTNGTYYASQTANSCESASRAQITVTITATPAPTASNQTFCEIANATVASLVTTAGTNIKWYT

-1723 CESASRTQIT
+1723 CESASRAQITVTITATPAPTASNQAFCEIANATVASLVTTTGTNIKWYSQATGGTALASTTALTNGTYYASQTANSCESASRAQITVTITATPAPTASNQTFCEIANATVASLVTTAGTNIKWYTQATGGTALASTTALTNGTYYASQTANSCESASRAQITVTITATPAPTASNQAFCEIANATVASLVTTTGTNIKWYSQATGGTALASTTALTNGTYYASQTANSCESASRAQITVTITATPAPTASNQTFCEIANATVASLVTTTGTNIKWYSQATGGTALVSTTALTNGTYYASQTANSCESASRAQIT

-1752 GIFTY
+1752 GSFSY
-1757 NLQTANV
+1757 NLQTANI

-1778 TWTVGSNSNVT
+1778 TWTVNSNSNVS
-1789 GAANGSGNTI
+1789 GAASGTGNTI

-1830 SFTVTVNVP
+1830 PFTITVNIP
-1839 VCSSISIVKV
+1839 VCSSISIAKV
-1849 ADVTTVNQAGNT
+1849 ADVATVNQAGNT
-1861 INYTVT
+1861 IHYTVT

-1874 NQTNVVVSDP
+1874 SQTNVVVSDP

-1897 NADNILEKGET
+1897 NADNILEKGES
-1908 WTYSGSYTV
+1908 WTYSGSYNIV
-1917 AQADL
+1917 QADL
-1922 NNNGKPL
+1922 DNNGKPV

-1953 ADVNITLSPAVTL
+1953 ADVSITLSPAITL

-1973 LNGNTIAYVF
+1973 LNGNTIGYSF

-1994 NLAITDSKVTG
+1994 NLVITDSKVTA
-2005 PITLAT
+2005 PITLAA

-2027 ITAAEKV
+2027 ISAAEKTS
-2034 AGSVSNMATV
+2034 GSVSNTATV
-2044 TGKNPL
+2044 TGKNPS

-2063 NDTPTVTATGVYAAN
+2063 NDTPTVTATGVYAAD

-2092 ADVLLNDKLNGNQA
+2092 ANVLVNDKLNGNQA
-2106 TLTNVTITQISSSH
+2106 TLTNVTITQISSSN
-2120 PNISINPATGEV
+2120 PNVSIDPATGEV
-2132 KVLPNTP
+2132 KVLPGTP

-2155 GNVKQATVIVHLVN
+2155 GNLKQATVTVHLVS
-2169 GAIVAVNDNGTANS
+2169 GAIIAVNDNGTANS

-2189 VANVLGNDTYNNG
+2189 VANVLANDTYNG
-2202 AQANLANVTI
+2202 TATAPTLADVTI
-2212 TNGTNDSNGKVTLD
+2212 TIGTNDSNGKVTLD
-2226 PATGAVSVAANTSA
+2226 PATGE
-2240 GVYTL
+2240 
-2245 TYTITDKLDASKTST
+2245 
-2260 ATVKV
+2260 VKV
-2265 TVASGAILAKDDSGT
+2265 
-2280 ANSVTGGTAVANVLA
+2280 
-2295 NDNYNGTTTAPTLAD
+2295 
-2310 VTITN
+2310 
-2315 GTNDSNGKV
+2315 
-2324 TLDPATGAV
+2324 
-2333 SIAANTP
+2333 AANTP
-2340 AGVYTLTYTITD
+2340 AAVYTLTYTITD

-2393 VLANDNYNG
+2393 VLANDTYNG
-2402 TTTAPTLADVT
+2402 TATAPTLADVTITNGTNNSNGKVTLDPATGAVSVAANTPASVYTLTYTITDKLDASKTSTATVKVTVASGAILAKDDAGSANSVTGGTAVANVLSNDTYNGTVTAPTLADVT

-2451 TDKLDASKT
+2451 TDKLDATKT

-2474 LAKDDAGSA
+2474 LAKDD
-2483 NSVTGGTAVTNVLA
+2483 
-2497 NDNYNGTTT
+2497 
-2506 APTLADVI
+2506 
-2514 ITNGTN
+2514 
-2520 DSNGK
+2520 
-2525 LTLDPATGAVS
+2525 TGAV
-2536 VASNTPAGVYTLTY
+2536 
-2550 TITDKLDA
+2550 
-2558 SKTSTATVK
+2558 
-2567 VTVASGAILAKDDSG
+2567 
-2582 TANSV
+2582 NSV
-2587 TGGTAVANVLSNDS
+2587 TGGTAVANVLANDT
-2601 YNGTTTAPTLADVT
+2601 YNGTATAPTLTDVT

-2626 VTLNPATGAVS
+2626 VTLDPTTGEVK
-2637 VAANTPAGVY
+2637 VAANTPAAVY

-2652 ITDKLDASK
+2652 ITDKLDATK

-2672 SGAILAKDDAGS
+2672 SGTLTAKDDAGTV
-2684 ANSVTGGTAVANVL
+2684 NSVTGGTAVANVL

-2757 LDATKTSTA
+2757 LDA
-2766 TVKVTVASGAILAKD
+2766 
-2781 DAGSA
+2781 
-2786 NSVTGGTAVAN
+2786 
-2797 VLANDNYNGTT
+2797 
-2808 TAPTLADVTI
+2808 
-2818 TNGTNN
+2818 
-2824 SNGKVTLDPATG
+2824 
-2836 AVSVAAN
+2836 
-2843 TPAGVY
+2843 
-2849 TLTYTITDKL
+2849 
-2859 DASKTSTAT
+2859 SKTSTAT
-2868 VKVTVASGAILA
+2868 VKVTVASG
-2880 KDDAGS
+2880 
-2886 ANSVTGGTAVVN
+2886 
-2898 VLANDN
+2898 
-2904 YNGTTT
+2904 
-2910 APTLADVTIT
+2910 
-2920 NGTNDSNGKVTL
+2920 
-2932 DPATGAVSV
+2932 
-2941 AANTPAGVYTLTYTI
+2941 TLT
-2956 TDKLDASKTSTATVK
+2956 
-2971 VTVASGAILAKDDA
+2971 
-2985 GSANSVTGGT
+2985 
-2995 AVVNVLANDNY
+2995 
-3006 NGTTTAPTLADV
+3006 
-3018 TITNGTNDSNG
+3018 
-3029 KVTLDPATG
+3029 
-3038 AVSVAAN
+3038 
-3045 TPAGVYTLTY
+3045 
-3055 TITDKL
+3055 
-3061 DASKT
+3061 
-3066 STATVKVT
+3066 
-3074 VASGAILAKD
+3074 
-3084 DAGSANSV
+3084 
-3092 TGGTAVANVLANDNY
+3092 
-3107 NGTTTAPT
+3107 
-3115 LADVTITNG
+3115 
-3124 TNDSN
+3124 
-3129 GKVTL
+3129 
-3134 DPATGVVSVATNT
+3134 
-3147 PAGVYT
+3147 
-3153 LTYTITDK
+3153 
-3161 LDATKTSTATVKVT
+3161 
-3175 VASGAILAKDDAG
+3175 AKDDAG

-3272 VKVTVASGAI
+3272 VKVTVASGT
-3282 LAKDDAGSAN
+3282 LTAKDDAG
-3292 SVTGGTAV
+3292 T
-3300 VNVLANDNYNGTTTA
+3300 
-3315 PTLADVT
+3315 
-3322 ITNGTNDSNGKVTLD
+3322 
-3337 PATGAVS
+3337 
-3344 VAANTPAGV
+3344 
-3353 YTLTYTITDKLD
+3353 
-3365 ASKTSTATVKVTV
+3365 
-3378 ASGAILAKDDA
+3378 
-3389 GSANSVTGGT
+3389 
-3399 AVVNVLAND
+3399 
-3408 NYNGTTT
+3408 
-3415 APTLAD
+3415 
-3421 VTITNGT
+3421 
-3428 NDSNGKVTL
+3428 
-3437 DPATGAV
+3437 
-3444 SVAANTPAGVYT
+3444 
-3456 LTYTIT
+3456 
-3462 DKLDASKTS
+3462 
-3471 TATVKVTVAS
+3471 
-3481 GAILAKDD
+3481 
-3489 AGSANSVTG
+3489 
-3498 GTAVANVLGN
+3498 
-3508 DTYNN
+3508 
-3513 GAQANLANV
+3513 
-3522 TITNGT
+3522 
-3528 NDSNGKVTLD
+3528 
-3538 PATGAVSVAA
+3538 
-3548 NTPAGVYTLT
+3548 
-3558 YTITDKLDASKTST
+3558 
-3572 ATVKVTVAS
+3572 
-3581 GAILAKDDAGS
+3581 
-3592 ANSVTGGTAVAN
+3592 
-3604 VLSND
+3604 
-3609 TYNGTATAPTLADVT
+3609 
-3624 ITNGTNDSNGKVTL
+3624 
-3638 DPATGAVSVAANT
+3638 
-3651 PAGVY
+3651 
-3656 TLTYTITDKL
+3656 
-3666 DASKTST
+3666 
-3673 ATVKVTVASGAIL
+3673 
-3686 AKDDAGS
+3686 
-3693 ANSVTGG
+3693 
-3700 TAVVNVLANDNYN
+3700 
-3713 GSTTAPTL
+3713 
-3721 ADVTITNG
+3721 
-3729 TNDSNG
+3729 
-3735 KVTLDPATGA
+3735 
-3745 VSVVA
+3745 
-3750 NTPAGVYTLTYT
+3750 
-3762 ITDKLDASKTSTAT
+3762 
-3776 VKVTV
+3776 
-3781 ASGAILAKDDAGS
+3781 

-3808 ANDNYNGT
+3808 ANDN
-3816 TTAPTLADVTITNG
+3816 
-3830 TNDSNGKVTLDPATG
+3830 
-3845 AVSVAANTPAG
+3845 
-3856 VYTLTYTI
+3856 
-3864 TDKLDATKTSTAT
+3864 
-3877 VKVTVASGA
+3877 
-3886 ILAKDD
+3886 
-3892 AGSAN
+3892 
-3897 SVSGGTAVANVLAND
+3897 
-3912 NYNGT
+3912 
-3917 TTAPTLADVTITN
+3917 
-3930 GTNDSNG
+3930 
-3937 KVTLDPATGA
+3937 
-3947 VSVAANTPA
+3947 
-3956 GIYTLTYTITDK
+3956 
-3968 LDATKTSTATVKV
+3968 
-3981 TVASGTILAKD
+3981 
-3992 DTGTANSVTGGTAV
+3992 
-4006 ANVLSNDS
+4006 
-4014 YNGTTTAPT
+4014 
-4023 LADVTI
+4023 
-4029 TNGTNDSNGKVTLDP
+4029 
-4044 ATGAVSVA
+4044 
-4052 ANTPAGVYTLT
+4052 
-4063 YTITDKLDATKTSTA
+4063 
-4078 TVKVTVASGAI
+4078 
-4089 LAKDDAGTANS
+4089 
-4100 VTGGTAVANVL
+4100 
-4111 SNDTYNGTT
+4111 YNGTT

-4238 NGKVTLDPATG
+4238 NGKVTLDPTTGEVKVAANTPAGVYTLTYTITDKLDASKTSTATVKVTVASGTLTAKDDAGTANSVTGGTAVANVLANDIYNGTATAPTLAEVTITNGTNDSNGKVKLDPATG
-4249 AVSAAANTPAGVY
+4249 AVSVAANTPAGVYTLTYTITDKLDASKTSTATVKVTVASGTLTAKDDSGSANSVTGGTAVTNVLSNDTYNGTTSAPTLADVTITNGTNDSNGKVTLDPATGAVSVAANTPAAVYTLTYTITDKLDATKTSTATVKVTVASGTLTAKDDAGSANSVTGGTAVANVLSNDTYNGTITAPTLADVTITNGTNDSNGKVTLDPTTGEVKVAANTPAAVYTLTYTITDKLDATKTSTATVKVTVASGAILAKDDAGSANSVTGGTAVANVLANDTYNGTTAAPTLADVTITNGTNDSNGKVTLDPATGAVSVAANTPAGVYTLTYTITDKLDATKTSTATVKVTVASGAILAKDDAGSANSVTGGTAVANVLSNDTYNGTTTAPTLADVTITNGTNDSNGKVTLDPATGSVSVAANTPAGVYTLTYTITDKLDATKTSTATVKVTVASGAILAKDDAGSANSVTGGTAVANVLANDTYNGTTTAPTLADVTITNGTNDSNGKVTLDPATGAVSIAANTPAGVY

-4319 GTATAPTL
+4319 GTTTAPTL

-4353 VAANTPAGV
+4353 VAAN
-4362 YTLTYTFTDKLDAGK
+4362 
-4377 TSTAT
+4377 
-4382 VKVTVASGAILAKD
+4382 
-4396 DAGSANSVTGGTAV
+4396 SA
-4410 ANVLS
+4410 
-4415 NDTYNGTATA
+4415 
-4425 PTLADVTITNGTND
+4425 
-4439 SNGKVTLD
+4439 
-4447 PATGA
+4447 
-4452 VSVAAN
+4452 
-4458 TPAGVYTLT
+4458 
-4467 YTITDKL
+4467 
-4474 DASKT
+4474 
-4479 STATVKVT
+4479 
-4487 VASGAIL
+4487 
-4494 AKDDAGTANSVTGGT
+4494 
-4509 AVANVLSNDTYNGT
+4509 
-4523 TTAPTLADV
+4523 
-4532 TITNG
+4532 
-4537 TNDSNGKVTLD
+4537 
-4548 PATGAVSVAVN
+4548 
-4559 TPAGVYT
+4559 AGVYT

-4572 DKLDATKTSTATVKV
+4572 DKLDATKTSTA
-4587 TVASGAILAKD
+4587 I
-4598 DAGSANSVTGGTA
+4598 
-4611 VANVL
+4611 
-4616 SNDTYNGTATA
+4616 
-4627 PTLADVTITNGTNDS
+4627 
-4642 NGKVT
+4642 
-4647 LDPATGAVSV
+4647 
-4657 AANTPA
+4657 
-4663 GVYTLTYTITDKLD
+4663 
-4677 AGKTSTATVKVTV
+4677 
-4690 ASGAILAK
+4690 
-4698 DDAGTANS
+4698 
-4706 VTGGTAVANVLSNDT
+4706 
-4721 YNGTTTA
+4721 
-4728 PTLADVTIT
+4728 
-4737 NGTNDSNGKVTLD
+4737 
-4750 PATGAVSVAVNTPA
+4750 
-4764 GVYTLTYTITDKL
+4764 
-4777 DATKTSTATVKVTV
+4777 
-4791 ASGAILAKDD
+4791 
-4801 AGSANSVTGGTAVAN
+4801 
-4816 VLSNDTYNGTATAP
+4816 
-4830 TLADVTI
+4830 
-4837 TNGTNDSNG
+4837 
-4846 KVTLDPA
+4846 
-4853 TGAVSVAANT
+4853 
-4863 PAGVYTLTYTITDK
+4863 
-4877 LDATKTSTAT
+4877 

-4928 AAPGLSEVTLSQ
+4928 AAPGLSDVTLSQ

-4971 YEIADKLDPAQ
+4971 YEIADKLDTTQ

-4992 TAPAMLAT
+4992 TAPAIVAT
-5000 NDAGNANGFTGG
+5000 
-5012 TAVENVLVNDTYNG
+5012 
-5026 NPATLADVKLIQV
+5026 
-5039 SSSNPNVSLDV
+5039 
-5050 TTGKV
+5050 
-5055 NVAPNTPAGTY
+5055 
-5066 TLVYQIEDKLNPAQ
+5066 
-5080 TRQATVT
+5080 
-5087 ITVTAPAM
+5087 
-5095 VAINDAGNANGFTG
+5095 NDAGNANGFTG

-5129 ADVKLTQVSSSNP
+5129 ADVKLTQVSSSNT
-5142 NVSLD
+5142 NVSLN

-5197 DAGTAN
+5197 DAGTVN

-5245 DVTSGNVNVAAK
+5245 DVASGKVNVAAK

-5345 YTATGGV
+5345 YAATGGV

-5374 VVNGKVAAGYSG
+5374 IVNGKVAAGYAGSA
-5386 LSLVNQVSL
+5386 LVNQVSL
-5395 TAPVGTNDPENTNN
+5395 TAPYGTNDPENANN

-5425 KTGALSADGN
+5425 KTGTLSADGN
-5435 QITYTFTITNT
+5435 QITYTFTVTNT

-5504 TPASNTVTDIS
+5504 TPAGNSVTDIS

-5520 NDTPTETPVLS
+5520 NDTPTETPVVS
-5531 SPSFTFTKVA
+5531 TPSFTFTKVA

-5568 LVLSDAAANA
+5568 LVLSDAAANV

-5604 QSEVNSGSFTNQAT
+5604 QSEINSGSFTNQAT

-5634 DPATTTPNDPTVTKL
+5634 DPATTTPNDPTVTKI

-5670 VINYNIIFKNTGNVT
+5670 VINYNITFKNTGNVT

-5700 LIPANISR
+5700 LTPANITR

-5721 TVKQS
+5721 SVKQS

-5762 DATFSPIVADPS
+5762 DATFSPIIADPS

-5869 KLSDNPKTLAPDD
+5869 KVSDNPKTIAPDD

-5913 TAKNTGNVTLG
+5913 TAKNTGNVTLS

-5935 TITFTP
+5935 TVTFTP

-6013 ANNNSKAEPNE
+6013 ANNNGKAEPNE

-6044 ITDQVPANTTYVTA
+6044 ITDQIPANTTYVNA

-6063 AVLAGNVLTWSNLSI
+6063 AVLAGNVLTWTNLSI

-6086 TFKVIVDAAL
+6086 TFKVTVDAAL

-6109 VDPANIASPLNPAVV
+6109 VDPANIASPLNPAVA

-6135 SVTDN
+6135 SVADN

-6147 AQANEVLTYALQVR
+6147 AQANEILTYALQVR

-6215 DAKVA
+6215 DAKVT

-6364 VPNNN
+6364 VMNNN

-6381 DLLIPNLFTPNGDGI
+6381 DLLIPNLFTPNGDGN

-6431 SWTGEGLNEG
+6431 NWTGEGLNEG

>member
-1 MNKLIQLLFSGYP
+1 MLCSSDEKLLSNNYPIISRWKMNKLIQLLFSGYP
-14 KENYFKLMILS
+14 KENYLKLMILS
-25 LFLMFST
+25 LFLMFSV

-61 STNVAGTSATVK
+61 STNIAGTSATVK

-110 LNGAGIIVTGN
+110 LSGAGIIVTGN

-140 YSSTNDQYIKGNA
+140 YTSSNDQYIKGNA

-173 DGDLNGVSAS
+173 DGDLNGVGAS

-195 IENNTTVKVNG
+195 IENNTTVKLNG
-206 TAVTTL
+206 TAITTL

-311 AEGSFITFPNGIE
+311 AEGSFISFPNGIE

-386 NLTDLP
+386 NLSDLP

-400 SPTDKIYLTTTGGSP
+400 SPTDKIYLTTTGGTP
-415 AFTNTDIETIP
+415 AFTNTDIETIS

-572 SPAKGATVNFTVT
+572 SPAKGATVNFTIT

-643 QTVTL
+643 QTLTL
-648 TIKAIVKNS
+648 TIKAIVKSS
-657 GNYTNTATVTGPQ
+657 GNYTNSATVTGPQ

-691 TSGAGTDAQSICVGG
+691 TSAAGTDAQSICVGG

-717 TPVVLVSGLGSSGLT
+717 TPVVLVTGLGASGLT

-743 LTINSGTVSNAGT
+743 LTINSGTVSTAGT
-756 YNYTVTATYTLP
+756 YNYTITATYALP

-778 ITVRP
+778 LTVRP
-783 AVSTPVFAAGATSSR
+783 AATTPVFAAGATSTR

-839 ANYNGT
+839 ANYSGT

-866 INSTGTISGAAT
+866 INSTGTITGAAT
-878 VCSGSNGALN
+878 VCSGSNGTLN

-908 TAIANTSTTLN
+908 TAIANTTTTLN

-986 PVMSSA
+986 PVTSSA
-992 NITGGTAGTS
+992 DITGGAAGTS

-1013 GTALETATYTV
+1013 GTTLETAAYTV

-1044 TLTASASGTTACS
+1044 TLTASASGTTTCS
-1057 GSAFSVTPASN
+1057 GSAFSVTPGSN

-1080 VSGTATGFSNQTTP
+1080 VSGTATGFSNQSTP

-1152 ANATVANLVATGANI
+1152 ANATVANLVATGTSV
-1167 KWYTQAIGGTALAS
+1167 KWYTQATGGTALAS

-1192 SQTVNSCESASR
+1192 SQTANSCESASR

-1214 PAPTASNQTFCQIAN
+1214 PAPTANNQTFCEIANATVANLTATGTSVKWYTQATGGTALASTTALANGTYYASQTANSCESASRAQITVTITATPAPTANNQTFCEIAN

-1298 FCEISNA
+1298 FCEIANA
-1305 TVANLTA
+1305 TVANLVATGTSVKWYTQATGGTALASTTALTNGTYYASQTLNSCESASRAQITVAITATPAPTASNQTFCEIANATVANLVA

-1383 NLTASG
+1383 NL
-1389 TSVKWYTQATGG
+1389 V
-1401 TALASTTALTNGT
+1401 
-1414 YYASQTA
+1414 
-1421 NSCESASRAQI
+1421 
-1432 TVTITATPA
+1432 
-1441 PTASNQTFCEIANAT
+1441 
-1456 VANLIATGTSVKWY
+1456 ATGTSVKWY

-1497 SCESASRAQITVTIT
+1497 SCESATRAQIAVTIT

-1527 ANATVANLAATGT
+1527 ANATVANL
-1540 LVKWYTQAT
+1540 V
-1549 GGTALASTTA
+1549 
-1559 LTNGTYYASQTT
+1559 
-1571 NSCESAS
+1571 
-1578 RAQITVTIT
+1578 
-1587 ATPAPT
+1587 
-1593 ASNQTFCEI
+1593 
-1602 ANATVANLIATG
+1602 ATG

-1622 ATGGTALASTTA
+1622 ATGGTALTSTTA

-1659 TITATPAPTASNQTF
+1659 TI
-1674 CEIANAT
+1674 
-1681 VANLTASGTSVKWYT
+1681 
-1696 QATGGTALASTTAL
+1696 
-1710 TNGTYYASQTANS
+1710 
-1723 CESASRTQIT
+1723 
-1733 VTIYQTPKGFNDTK
+1733 YQTPKGFNDTK

-1752 GIFTY
+1752 GSFSY

-1789 GAANGSGNTI
+1789 GTANGSGNTI

-1830 SFTVTVNVP
+1830 QFTVTVNVP
-1839 VCSSISIVKV
+1839 VCSSISIAKV
-1849 ADVTTVNQAGNT
+1849 ADISTVNQAGNT

-1897 NADNILEKGET
+1897 NADNILDKGET
-1908 WTYSGSYTV
+1908 WTYSGSYNIVQT
-1917 AQADL
+1917 DL
-1922 NNNGKPL
+1922 NNNGKPV

-1953 ADVNITLSPAVTL
+1953 ADVNITLSPAITL
-1966 VKTGTLN
+1966 VKSGTLN

-1994 NLAITDSKVTG
+1994 NLVITDSKLTG
-2005 PITLAT
+2005 PITLAA

-2027 ITAAEKV
+2027 ITAAEKA
-2034 AGSVSNMATV
+2034 AGSVSNTATV
-2044 TGKNPL
+2044 TGENPL

-2063 NDTPTVTATGVYAAN
+2063 NDTPTVTATGVYAAD

-2092 ADVLLNDKLNGNQA
+2092 ANVLVNDKLNGNSA
-2106 TLTNVTITQISSSH
+2106 TLTNVTITQISTSH
-2120 PNISINPATGEV
+2120 PNISIDPATGEV

-2155 GNVKQATVIVHLVN
+2155 GNVKQATVTVHLVN
-2169 GAIVAVNDNGTANS
+2169 GAIIAVNDNGTANS

-2189 VANVLGNDTYNNG
+2189 VTNVLGNDTYNNG

-2212 TNGTNDSNGKVTLD
+2212 TNGTNDSNGKVMLD
-2226 PATGAVSVAANTSA
+2226 PATGAVSVAANTPA

-2245 TYTITDKLDASKTST
+2245 TYTITDKLDATKTST

-2265 TVASGAILAKDDSGT
+2265 TVASGAILAKDDAGS

-2324 TLDPATGAV
+2324 MLDPATGAV
-2333 SIAANTP
+2333 SVAANTP

-2352 KLDASKTSTATVKVT
+2352 KLDATKTSTATVKVT

-2425 TLDPA
+2425 TLDPSI
-2430 TGAVS
+2430 GAVS

-2451 TDKLDASKT
+2451 TDKLDVTKT

-2483 NSVTGGTAVTNVLA
+2483 NSVTGGTAV
-2497 NDNYNGTTT
+2497 
-2506 APTLADVI
+2506 
-2514 ITNGTN
+2514 
-2520 DSNGK
+2520 
-2525 LTLDPATGAVS
+2525 
-2536 VASNTPAGVYTLTY
+2536 
-2550 TITDKLDA
+2550 
-2558 SKTSTATVK
+2558 
-2567 VTVASGAILAKDDSG
+2567 
-2582 TANSV
+2582 
-2587 TGGTAVANVLSNDS
+2587 ANVLSNDT
-2601 YNGTTTAPTLADVT
+2601 YNGTATAPTLADVT

-2626 VTLNPATGAVS
+2626 VTLDPATGAVS

-2652 ITDKLDASK
+2652 ITDKLDVTK

-2766 TVKVTVASGAILAKD
+2766 TVKVTI
-2781 DAGSA
+2781 
-2786 NSVTGGTAVAN
+2786 
-2797 VLANDNYNGTT
+2797 
-2808 TAPTLADVTI
+2808 
-2818 TNGTNN
+2818 
-2824 SNGKVTLDPATG
+2824 
-2836 AVSVAAN
+2836 
-2843 TPAGVY
+2843 
-2849 TLTYTITDKL
+2849 
-2859 DASKTSTAT
+2859 
-2868 VKVTVASGAILA
+2868 
-2880 KDDAGS
+2880 
-2886 ANSVTGGTAVVN
+2886 
-2898 VLANDN
+2898 
-2904 YNGTTT
+2904 
-2910 APTLADVTIT
+2910 
-2920 NGTNDSNGKVTL
+2920 
-2932 DPATGAVSV
+2932 
-2941 AANTPAGVYTLTYTI
+2941 
-2956 TDKLDASKTSTATVK
+2956 
-2971 VTVASGAILAKDDA
+2971 
-2985 GSANSVTGGT
+2985 
-2995 AVVNVLANDNY
+2995 
-3006 NGTTTAPTLADV
+3006 
-3018 TITNGTNDSNG
+3018 
-3029 KVTLDPATG
+3029 
-3038 AVSVAAN
+3038 
-3045 TPAGVYTLTY
+3045 
-3055 TITDKL
+3055 
-3061 DASKT
+3061 
-3066 STATVKVT
+3066 
-3074 VASGAILAKD
+3074 
-3084 DAGSANSV
+3084 
-3092 TGGTAVANVLANDNY
+3092 
-3107 NGTTTAPT
+3107 
-3115 LADVTITNG
+3115 
-3124 TNDSN
+3124 
-3129 GKVTL
+3129 
-3134 DPATGVVSVATNT
+3134 
-3147 PAGVYT
+3147 
-3153 LTYTITDK
+3153 
-3161 LDATKTSTATVKVT
+3161 
-3175 VASGAILAKDDAG
+3175 
-3188 SANSVTG
+3188 
-3195 GTAVANVLANDTYN
+3195 
-3209 GTATAPT
+3209 
-3216 LADVTITNG
+3216 
-3225 TNDSNG
+3225 
-3231 KVTLDPATGA
+3231 
-3241 VSVAANTPAGVY
+3241 
-3253 TLTYTITDKLDA
+3253 
-3265 TKTSTAT
+3265 
-3272 VKVTVASGAI
+3272 
-3282 LAKDDAGSAN
+3282 
-3292 SVTGGTAV
+3292 
-3300 VNVLANDNYNGTTTA
+3300 
-3315 PTLADVT
+3315 
-3322 ITNGTNDSNGKVTLD
+3322 
-3337 PATGAVS
+3337 
-3344 VAANTPAGV
+3344 
-3353 YTLTYTITDKLD
+3353 
-3365 ASKTSTATVKVTV
+3365 
-3378 ASGAILAKDDA
+3378 
-3389 GSANSVTGGT
+3389 
-3399 AVVNVLAND
+3399 
-3408 NYNGTTT
+3408 
-3415 APTLAD
+3415 
-3421 VTITNGT
+3421 
-3428 NDSNGKVTL
+3428 
-3437 DPATGAV
+3437 
-3444 SVAANTPAGVYT
+3444 
-3456 LTYTIT
+3456 
-3462 DKLDASKTS
+3462 
-3471 TATVKVTVAS
+3471 
-3481 GAILAKDD
+3481 
-3489 AGSANSVTG
+3489 
-3498 GTAVANVLGN
+3498 
-3508 DTYNN
+3508 
-3513 GAQANLANV
+3513 
-3522 TITNGT
+3522 
-3528 NDSNGKVTLD
+3528 
-3538 PATGAVSVAA
+3538 
-3548 NTPAGVYTLT
+3548 
-3558 YTITDKLDASKTST
+3558 
-3572 ATVKVTVAS
+3572 AS

-3651 PAGVY
+3651 P
-3656 TLTYTITDKL
+3656 T
-3666 DASKTST
+3666 
-3673 ATVKVTVASGAIL
+3673 
-3686 AKDDAGS
+3686 
-3693 ANSVTGG
+3693 
-3700 TAVVNVLANDNYN
+3700 
-3713 GSTTAPTL
+3713 
-3721 ADVTITNG
+3721 
-3729 TNDSNG
+3729 
-3735 KVTLDPATGA
+3735 
-3745 VSVVA
+3745 
-3750 NTPAGVYTLTYT
+3750 
-3762 ITDKLDASKTSTAT
+3762 
-3776 VKVTV
+3776 
-3781 ASGAILAKDDAGS
+3781 
-3794 ANSVTGGTAVTNVL
+3794 
-3808 ANDNYNGT
+3808 
-3816 TTAPTLADVTITNG
+3816 
-3830 TNDSNGKVTLDPATG
+3830 
-3845 AVSVAANTPAG
+3845 G

-3877 VKVTVASGA
+3877 VKVT
-3886 ILAKDD
+3886 I
-3892 AGSAN
+3892 
-3897 SVSGGTAVANVLAND
+3897 
-3912 NYNGT
+3912 
-3917 TTAPTLADVTITN
+3917 
-3930 GTNDSNG
+3930 
-3937 KVTLDPATGA
+3937 
-3947 VSVAANTPA
+3947 
-3956 GIYTLTYTITDK
+3956 
-3968 LDATKTSTATVKV
+3968 
-3981 TVASGTILAKD
+3981 
-3992 DTGTANSVTGGTAV
+3992 
-4006 ANVLSNDS
+4006 
-4014 YNGTTTAPT
+4014 
-4023 LADVTI
+4023 
-4029 TNGTNDSNGKVTLDP
+4029 
-4044 ATGAVSVA
+4044 
-4052 ANTPAGVYTLT
+4052 
-4063 YTITDKLDATKTSTA
+4063 
-4078 TVKVTVASGAI
+4078 
-4089 LAKDDAGTANS
+4089 
-4100 VTGGTAVANVL
+4100 
-4111 SNDTYNGTT
+4111 
-4120 TAPTLADVTITNGT
+4120 
-4134 NDSNGKVTLDPATGA
+4134 
-4149 VSVAANTPAGVYTL
+4149 
-4163 TYTITDK
+4163 
-4170 LDASKTST
+4170 
-4178 ATVKVTVA
+4178 
-4186 SGAIL
+4186 
-4191 AKDDAGSA
+4191 
-4199 NSVTGGTAVTNVLAN
+4199 
-4214 DNYNGTTTAP
+4214 
-4224 TLADVTITNGTNDS
+4224 
-4238 NGKVTLDPATG
+4238 
-4249 AVSAAANTPAGVY
+4249 
-4262 TLTYTITDKLDASKT
+4262 
-4277 STATVKVTVASGAIL
+4277 
-4292 AKDDAGTA
+4292 
-4300 NSVTGGTAIANV
+4300 
-4312 LSNDTYN
+4312 
-4319 GTATAPTL
+4319 
-4327 ADVTIT
+4327 
-4333 NGTNDSNGKVTLDP
+4333 
-4347 ATGAVS
+4347 
-4353 VAANTPAGV
+4353 
-4362 YTLTYTFTDKLDAGK
+4362 
-4377 TSTAT
+4377 
-4382 VKVTVASGAILAKD
+4382 ASGAILAKD

-4452 VSVAAN
+4452 VSVAA
-4458 TPAGVYTLT
+4458 
-4467 YTITDKL
+4467 
-4474 DASKT
+4474 
-4479 STATVKVT
+4479 
-4487 VASGAIL
+4487 
-4494 AKDDAGTANSVTGGT
+4494 
-4509 AVANVLSNDTYNGT
+4509 
-4523 TTAPTLADV
+4523 
-4532 TITNG
+4532 
-4537 TNDSNGKVTLD
+4537 
-4548 PATGAVSVAVN
+4548 
-4559 TPAGVYT
+4559 
-4566 LTYTIT
+4566 
-4572 DKLDATKTSTATVKV
+4572 
-4587 TVASGAILAKD
+4587 
-4598 DAGSANSVTGGTA
+4598 
-4611 VANVL
+4611 
-4616 SNDTYNGTATA
+4616 
-4627 PTLADVTITNGTNDS
+4627 
-4642 NGKVT
+4642 
-4647 LDPATGAVSV
+4647 
-4657 AANTPA
+4657 
-4663 GVYTLTYTITDKLD
+4663 
-4677 AGKTSTATVKVTV
+4677 
-4690 ASGAILAK
+4690 
-4698 DDAGTANS
+4698 
-4706 VTGGTAVANVLSNDT
+4706 
-4721 YNGTTTA
+4721 
-4728 PTLADVTIT
+4728 
-4737 NGTNDSNGKVTLD
+4737 
-4750 PATGAVSVAVNTPA
+4750 NTPA

-4887 VKVTVASGTLTAKD
+4887 VKVTIASGAILAKDDAGSANSVTGGTAVANVLSNDTYNGTATAPTLADVTITNGTNDSNGKVMLDPATGAVSVAANTPAGVYTLTYTITDKLDATKTSTATVKVTVASGAILAKDDAGSANSVTGGTAVANVLANDNYNGTTTAPTLADVTITNGTNDSNGKVMLDPATGAVSVAANTPAGVYTLTYTITDKLDATKTSTATVKVTVASGAILAKDDAGSANSVTGGTAVANVLSNDTYNGTATAPTLADVTITNGTNDSNGKVTLDPATGAVSVAANTPAGVYTLTYTITDKLDATKTSTATVKVTIASGAILAKDDAGSANSVTGGTAVANVLSNDTYNGTATAPTLADVTITNGTNDSNGKVMLDPATGAVSVAANTPAGVYTLTYTITDKLDATKTSTATVKVTVASGAILAKDDAGSANSVTGGTAVANVLANDNYNGTTTAPTLADVTITNGTNDSNGKVMLDPATGAVSVAANTPAGVYTLTYTITDKLDATKTSTATVKVTVASGAILAKDDAGSANSVTGGTAVANVLANDNYNGTTTAPTLADVTITNGTNDSNGKVMLDPATGAVSVAANTPAGVYTLTYTITDKLDATKTSTATVKVTVASGAILAKDDAGSANSVTGGTAVANVLANDNYNGTTTAPTLADVTITNGTNDSNGKVTLDPSIGAVSVAANTPAGVYTLTYTITDKLDVTKTSTATVKVTVASGAILAKDDAGSANSVTGGTAVANVLSNDTYNGTATAPTLADVTITNGTNDSNGKVTLDPATGAVSVAANTPAGVYTLTYTITDKLDVTKTSTATVKVTVASGAILAKDDAGSANSVTGGTAVANVLSNDTYNGTATAPTLADVTITNGTNDSNGKVTLDPATGAVSVAANTPTGVYTLTYTITDKLDATKTSTATVKVTIASGAILAKDDAGSANSVTGGTAVANVLSNDTYNGTATAPTLADVTITNGTNDSNGKVTLDPATGAVSVAANTPAGVYTLTYTITDKLDATKTSTATVKVTVASGAILAKDDAGSANSVTGGTAVANVLSNDTYNGTATAPTLADVTITNGTNDSNGKVTLDPATGAVSVAANTPAGVYTLTYTITDKLDATKTSTATVKVTIASGAILAKDDAGSANSVTGGTAVANVLSNDTYNGTATAPTLADVTITNGTNDSNGKVMLDPATGAVSVAANTPAGVYTLTYTITDKLDATKTSTATVKVTVASGAILAKDDAGSANSVTGGTAVANVLANDNYNGTTTAPTLADVTITNGTNDSNGKVMLDPATGAVSVAANTPAGVYTLTYTITDKLDATKTSTATVKVTVASGAILAKDDAGSANSVTGGTAVANVLANDNYNGTTTAPTLADVTITNGTNDSNGKVTLDPATGAVSVAANTPAGVYTLTYTITDKLDASKTSTATVKVTVASGTLTAKD
-4901 DTGSVNGLVGGTPV
+4901 DAGSVNGLVGGTPV

-4928 AAPGLSEVTLSQ
+4928 AAHRLNDVTLSQ

-4992 TAPAMLAT
+4992 TAPAIVAT

-5026 NPATLADVKLIQV
+5026 NPATLADVKLTQV

-5066 TLVYQIEDKLNPAQ
+5066 TLVYQIEDKLNPGQ
-5080 TRQATVT
+5080 TKTATVT

-5095 VAINDAGNANGFTG
+5095 LATNDAGNANGFTGGTAVENVLVNDTYNGNPATLADVKLTQVSSSNPNVSLDVTTGKVNVAPNTPAGTYTLVYQIEDKLNPGQTKTATVTITVTAPAMLATNDAGNANGFTGGTAVENVLVNDTYNGNPATLADVKLTQVSSSNPNVSLDVTTGKVNVAPHTPAGTYTLVYQIEDKQNPGQTKQATVTITVTAPVMLATNDAGNANGFTG

-5203 GFTGGTAVADILVN
+5203 GFTGGTAVSDILVN

-5231 SITQNSTDNPNINI
+5231 SITQNLTDNPNINI
-5245 DVTSGNVNVAAK
+5245 DVTSGKVNVAAK
-5257 TLPGVYNLTYTITDK
+5257 TLPGVYNLSYTIADK

-5302 SGVETSGNISYT
+5302 SGVETNGNISYT

-5345 YTATGGV
+5345 YTATGGI
-5352 YSATGNTFT
+5352 YSAIANTFT

-5386 LSLVNQVSL
+5386 PSLVNQVSL
-5395 TAPVGTNDPENTNN
+5395 TAPAGTNDPENTNN

-5425 KTGALSADGN
+5425 KTGSLSADGN
-5435 QITYTFTITNT
+5435 QITYTFTVTNT

-5460 LALTKTLPGTL
+5460 MALAKTLPGTL

-5504 TPASNTVTDIS
+5504 TPAGNTVTDIS

-5541 TSVGTKAGESID
+5541 SSVGTKAGESID

-5626 NTITQLSD
+5626 NTINQLSD
-5634 DPATTTPNDPTVTKL
+5634 DPATSTPKDPTVTKL
-5649 VPSPAYTLTKAAA
+5649 VPSPAYTLTKSAT

-5670 VINYNIIFKNTGNVT
+5670 VINYNITFKNTGNVT

-5700 LIPANISR
+5700 LTPANITR

-5726 DVNAGGFSN
+5726 DVNAGGFNN

-5869 KLSDNPKTLAPDD
+5869 KLSDNPKTIAPDD

-5902 SADGNTVSYTF
+5902 SADGNTVAYTF
-5913 TAKNTGNVTLG
+5913 TAKNTGNVTLS
-5924 NFNLVDAKIPS
+5924 NFSLVDAKIAS
-5935 TITFTP
+5935 AVTFAP

-5959 QAEKNVSSVSNT
+5959 QTEKNASSVSNT

-5986 ISGTA
+5986 VSGTA

-6005 ASAKTVTD
+6005 ASTKTVTD
-6013 ANNNSKAEPNE
+6013 ASSNGKAEPNE
-6024 VLTYSIVVRNNGTTN
+6024 VLTYSIVVRNNGTTS

-6044 ITDQVPANTTYVTA
+6044 ITDQIPANTTYVNAT
-6058 SADKG
+6058 ADKG
-6063 AVLAGNVLTWSNLSI
+6063 AVLAGNVLTWTNLSI

-6086 TFKVIVDAAL
+6086 TFKVTVDAAL

-6109 VDPANIASPLNPAVV
+6109 VDPANIASPLNPAVA

-6135 SVTDN
+6135 SVADN

-6147 AQANEVLTYALQVR
+6147 AQANEIVTYALQVR

-6307 ITVTVGT
+6307 ITVTLGT
-6314 TTYSTTTRDFV
+6314 TTYSTTMRDFV
-6325 WLVGSLDLNQ
+6325 WLVGNLDLNQ

-6431 SWTGEGLNEG
+6431 NWTGEGLNEG